1 MPTITTP
8 DLAINNSSFKA
19 KYKHLRKI
27 LEEMGPVVVAFSG
40 GVDSTLL
47 LKVARDVLD
56 GINVLA
62 VTALSATT
70 PSHER
75 EDAIKFAREIGV
87 SHQMVETNELELPEF
102 VSNPENK
109 CYICKKSR
117 FEYLVR
123 LSEEKGFH
131 HVLDGGN
138 REDHLDFRPGIK
150 AVEELG
156 VRSPLSEAGFFKE
169 EIRQLS
175 KSLNLSCWDKLSS
188 ACLASRIPY
197 HDTITA
203 EKLKQVDKGEV
214 FLRGLGFSG
223 QLRVRHH
230 GEIARLEI
238 DPQETVRLSEES
250 VRSRVVSYFRE
261 LGFKFVTLDLEGY
274 MMGSLN
280 RSLDQTGEDSSHG

>member
-8 DLAINNSSFKA
+8 DLTADNLSLKA
-19 KYKHLRKI
+19 KYKYLREI
-27 LEEMGPVVVAFSG
+27 LEAMGRVVIAFSG

-47 LKVARDVLD
+47 LRVARDVLGED
-56 GINVLA
+56 SVLA

-75 EDAIKFAREIGV
+75 EDAIKFASEIGV
-87 SHQMVETNELELPEF
+87 SHKLVETSELEIPGF

-117 FEYLVR
+117 FGYLVR
-123 LSEEKGFH
+123 LAEEGGFH

-138 REDHLDFRPGIK
+138 REDQLDFRPGIK
-150 AVEELG
+150 AARELG

-169 EIRQLS
+169 EIRLLS
-175 KSLNLSCWDKLSS
+175 KSLDLSSWNKLSS

-197 HDTITA
+197 HSTITA
-203 EKLKQVDKGEV
+203 EKLKQVDEGEA
-214 FLRGLGFSG
+214 FLRELGFSG

-230 GEIARLEI
+230 GEIARLEL
-238 DPQETVRLSEES
+238 DPKEIGKLFDES
-250 VRSRVVSYFRE
+250 VRSRVVLYFKA
-261 LGFKFVTLDLEGY
+261 LGFEFVALDLEGY
-274 MMGSLN
+274 VMGSLN
-280 RSLDQTGEDSSHG
+280 RSLD